1 MIPTLAGRIQT
12 RLLLF
17 VLLGIPLT
25 ALFSWLWLPLYWDL
39 LFVFL
44 LTVLATVTGF
54 GLLMDVVY
62 IGLQRL
68 RWDRDWPFA
77 YQFFFSIVEFAI
89 VLWAARAGLIPWL
102 LTEALAGTDG
112 VDHGLVP
119 FRHGVHP
126 VLPCAA
132 GTDFGVFH
140 PLAVQGGPVGQALIW
155 RALCASGRP
164 CIWPRWRSPMSG
176 WCRCRT

>member
-1 MIPTLAGRIQT
+1 MVQGGETMIPTLAGRIQT

-39 LFVFL
+39 LFLFL
-44 LTVLATVTGF
+44 LTVLATVNGF
-54 GLLMDVVY
+54 GLIMDVVY

-102 LTEALAGTDG
+102 PAEALAGTDG
-112 VDHGLVP
+112 LIMASSH
-119 FRHGVHP
+119 F
-126 VLPCAA
+126 A
-132 GTDFGVFH
+132 TVFI
-140 PLAVQGGPVGQALIW
+140 PSFLALLGPISVFFI
-155 RALCASGRP
+155 
-164 CIWPRWRSPMSG
+164 RWRFKAG
-176 WCRCRT
+176 QLGKL